1 MGRANKSPPPHVVT
15 LMLQEIDKK
24 QITKQNIGQMEVS
37 ALENSIGKEAG
48 QAEELQ
54 SAMGRLEKGG
64 LNGKNIKEVRG
75 KSHIDIWGRAL
86 CGRRSRNVLG
96 AFEEVQG
103 SQCSWSYGR
112 LGRLQGPD

>member
-1 MGRANKSPPPHVVT
+1 
-15 LMLQEIDKK
+15 MLQEIDKK
-24 QITKQNIGQMEVS
+24 QIIKQNIGQMEVN
-37 ALENSIGKEAG
+37 ALENSIGKEPG

-86 CGRRSRNVLG
+86 CGRRNRNVLG

-103 SQCSWSYGR
+103 SQCSWSQIER
-112 LGRLQGPD
+112 TFLGFCSEHIGSHRRALSGGGS